1 MASNF
6 LLACF
11 AHDLEI
17 QAREGSLVKTRGVL
31 HGGSANTPALRRK
44 DFNTGNCIL
53 SKPVTINAL
62 LQTCFGVKAQEGVY
76 SASVNSGLLA
86 AIIERGD
93 IKMMNVGHD
102 HINDYCASF
111 QGVHFCYA
119 GGFGYHAYN
128 TEGELSMLA

>member
-1 MASNF
+1 M
-6 LLACF
+6 
-11 AHDLEI
+11 
-17 QAREGSLVKTRGVL
+17 
-31 HGGSANTPALRRK
+31 
-44 DFNTGNCIL
+44 
-53 SKPVTINAL
+53 NAL
-62 LQTCFGVKAQEGVY
+62 LQTCFGVKQEGVY

-128 TEGELSMLA
+128 TEGECSMLA